1 MKIIQVV
8 SKSSDGRRAE
18 VVVQTDK
25 GLLRTKHI
33 HKGAKNWTYC
43 ERIIYKKNRER
54 KFIIKNF
61 ATSPSV

>member
-1 MKIIQVV
+1 MEVITVI
-8 SKSSDGRRAE
+8 SKSPDNQRAE
-18 VVVQTDK
+18 VIVQTDK
-25 GLLRTKHI
+25 GLLQTKHI

-61 ATSPSV
+61 ATPPGI